1 MQVSV
6 VIAAHNEA
14 ATVGEVVARCRE
26 ALGERFLE
34 AIVVDDGSTDD
45 TLAAAEA
52 AGARAYR
59 LSPNRGKGAALR
71 TGIGA
76 AHGDWLV
83 FIDADGQD
91 DPSEIPLLLAQA
103 SGDTVMV
110 NGSRFLGRLE
120 DGAISRPNYVGN
132 RALTGVFNALY
143 GSRIT
148 DTQAGF
154 RAIRGDVA
162 RDLVLRA
169 TEYEIETEMLAH
181 VLRRGYRVVEVPV
194 TRYPRKAGVTDFRR
208 IRNGLRI
215 LATIVSERLR

>member
-1 MQVSV
+1 MRVSL

-14 ATVGEVVARCRE
+14 ETIGAVVEAAREV
-26 ALGERFLE
+26 LGHTLIE
-34 AIVVDDGSTDD
+34 AIVVDDGSTDG
-45 TLAAAEA
+45 TLEAAER
-52 AGARAYR
+52 AGAHCYR
-59 LSPNRGKGAALR
+59 LSPNRGKGSALR
-71 TGIGA
+71 TGISASTGE
-76 AHGDWLV
+76 WLV

-91 DPSEIPLLLAQA
+91 DPREIPLLLAEA
-103 SGDTVMV
+103 KGDTVMV

-132 RALTGVFNALY
+132 RALTGVFNVLF
-143 GSRIT
+143 GTRIT

-162 RDLVLRA
+162 RHLALHA

-194 TRYPRKAGVTDFRR
+194 TRYPRKAGVTDFKR

-215 LATIVSERLR
+215 LGTILSERAR